1 MEKQLIMGLM
11 LLMAFSVGTMA
22 QNKKNKKSAAQL
34 SKQYVQ
40 YAKDK
45 AKGKEKLAEKKA
57 SDPATVTREKGDTT
71 VKEKPKTF
79 EDAYNEFKQ
88 QAKSN
93 YENFRDRA
101 NRDYAEFVKEA
112 WRQHKVLPAIPKPKD
127 ENIPPVEMDEK
138 EKNKPKKDNPLPIEE
153 VVTPTVPEPQPV
165 PIAPIRE
172 QPQPQEKWK
181 SFMVYGTEMKVRF
194 NDDEWFD
201 MKNCSEETVS
211 EIWKRLSSVAYNNT
225 IRDCLELR
233 ITKKLSDWAYLNM
246 LNKMAE
252 ACLGKGNAATML
264 MAYVYC
270 QSGYKMR
277 LARAEN
283 RLFILYGTKHCIYGK
298 GYFTIDGEDY
308 YSFNGEVKNV
318 EICKVAFPNEKP
330 LSLLIPQQQGFAV
343 EKTAER
349 ILTSKRYGGMQVKVC
364 GNKNLMAFY
373 NDYPSSM
380 LDFNFMTR
388 WAMYAN
394 TPLEKTAR
402 EALYPVLREKL
413 KGKNELEA
421 VERLLNWVQTAF
433 VYEYD
438 DKVWGCD
445 RAFFA
450 EESLYYP
457 YCDCEDRSI
466 LFSRLVRDLLGLKV
480 VLVFYPGHLATA
492 VHFSNDVKGD
502 YIMLDGARYTVCD
515 PTYIN
520 APVGN
525 TMPRMD
531 NSTAKVI
538 LLASE

>member
-45 AKGKEKLAEKKA
+45 AKGKEKMAEKKA
-57 SDPATVTREKGDTT
+57 SDPATVTREKGDTA

-79 EDAYNEFKQ
+79 EDVYNEFRQ
-88 QAKSN
+88 QAQSD
-93 YENFRDRA
+93 YENFRDKA
-101 NRDYAEFVKEA
+101 NSEYAEFVKEA
-112 WRQHKVLPAIPKPKD
+112 WRQHKVLPVIPKPKD
-127 ENIPPVEMDEK
+127 ENVPPVEMDK
-138 EKNKPKKDNPLPIEE
+138 SLPIEE

-194 NDDEWFD
+194 SDDEWFD
-201 MKNCSEETVS
+201 MKDCSEETVS
-211 EIWKRLSSVAYNNT
+211 EIWKRLSSEVYNNT

-270 QSGYKMR
+270 QSGYQMR

-330 LSLLIPQQQGFAV
+330 LSLLIPQQQDFAV
-343 EKTAER
+343 EKSPER
-349 ILTSKRYGGMQVKVC
+349 ILTSKRYGDIQVKVC

-394 TPLEKTAR
+394 TPLEKTAK
-402 EALYPVLREKL
+402 EALYPALREKL

-520 APVGN
+520 APVDIAGIRITICN
-525 TMPRMD
+525 INRQ
-531 NSTAKVI
+531 K
-538 LLASE
+538 

>member
-1 MEKQLIMGLM
+1 MKKVLMM
-11 LLMAFSVGTMA
+11 LLMVLIVISHGAMA
-22 QNKKNKKSAAQL
+22 QTKKKKKSTAQL

-45 AKGKEKLAEKKA
+45 AKGNEKLAEKKA
-57 SDPATVTREKGDTT
+57 SDPATVTREKGDTL

-79 EDAYNEFKQ
+79 EDVYNEFKE
-88 QAKSN
+88 QAQSD
-93 YENFRDRA
+93 YENFRDKA
-101 NRDYAEFVKEA
+101 NREYAEFVKEA
-112 WRQHKVLPAIPKPKD
+112 WEQHKVMPAIPKPKD
-127 ENIPPVEMDEK
+127 ENVPPVIMDDRELP
-138 EKNKPKKDNPLPIEE
+138 KPKKDNPLPIEE
-153 VVTPTVPEPQPV
+153 VVKPTVPDPQPV

-172 QPQPQEKWK
+172 QPKPVEKWK
-181 SFMVYGTEMKVRF
+181 TFLVYGTEMKVRF

-201 MKNCSEETVS
+201 MKDCSEETVS
-211 EIWKRLSSVAYNNT
+211 DTWKRLSGEAYNNT

-246 LNKMAE
+246 LSKMAE
-252 ACLGKGNAATML
+252 ACLGKGNAATLL

-277 LARAEN
+277 LGRQDN
-283 RLFILYGTKHCIYGK
+283 KLYMLYGTKHLIYGK
-298 GYFTIDGEDY
+298 GSYVVDSEDY
-308 YSFNGEVKNV
+308 YSFNGQVDHMY
-318 EICKVAFPNEKP
+318 ICDVAFPKEKS
-330 LSLLIPQQQGFAV
+330 LSLLIQQQQDFTLDKSV
-343 EKTAER
+343 ERTLK
-349 ILTSKRYGGMQVKVC
+349 SKRYDELQAKVC
-364 GNKNLMAFY
+364 VNKNLIAFY
-373 NDYPSSM
+373 NDYPTSM
-380 LDFNFMTR
+380 LDFNFITR

-394 TPLEKTAR
+394 TPMERTVR
-402 EALYPVLREKL
+402 DMLYPVLREKI
-413 KGKNELEA
+413 KGKSELEA
-421 VERLLNWVQTAF
+421 IERLLNWVQTAF

-438 DKVWGCD
+438 DKVWGGD

-538 LLASE
+538 LLIS